1 MRALL
6 IALLRQVA
14 APEHPLVLF
23 LDDLQWADQPSLD
36 FIGALLEDT
45 ALRGLL
51 LIGAYRDNEV
61 DAAHPLLR
69 LLRQPTAT
77 GAPAQVLTLA
87 SLTAGDMTRVACRH
101 AASSAG
107 QRATPQPPHSTPR
120 PAATP
125 SLRSSF

>member
-1 MRALL
+1 MFEVVPELEALLGAQPPAPELGPREAQVRLRALL
-6 IALLRQVA
+6 VALLRQVA

-69 LLRQPTAT
+69 LLRCCAN
-77 GAPAQVLTLA
+77 
-87 SLTAGDMTRVACRH
+87 R
-101 AASSAG
+101 
-107 QRATPQPPHSTPR
+107 QPPAR
-120 PAATP
+120 
-125 SLRSSF
+125 RSRC